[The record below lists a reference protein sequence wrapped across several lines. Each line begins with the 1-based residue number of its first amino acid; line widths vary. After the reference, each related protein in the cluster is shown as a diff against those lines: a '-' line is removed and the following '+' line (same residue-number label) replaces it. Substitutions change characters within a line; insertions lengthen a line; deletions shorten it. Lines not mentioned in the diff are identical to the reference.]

1 MAARIALFLAI
12 VYTIVLTLA
21 SLIPLGDL
29 SVGAFSPTDKMLHL
43 GANFFLAMVWMLF
56 YLLKMEQKQNY
67 ISAFIVISVFV
78 IIFGMLIEVLQG
90 ALTTYRQPD
99 WADVLANS
107 IGVLIALVL
116 SIFFQKFLIKLKHKF
131 SLFLS
136 KKFLH

>member
-1 MAARIALFLAI
+1 MLIAI
-12 VYTIVLTLA
+12 VYAIVLTIA

-43 GANFFLAMVWMLF
+43 GANFVLAFIWMLF
-56 YLLKMEQKQNY
+56 YLLKMERKQNY
-67 ISAFIVISVFV
+67 TTAFIVISVLV

-99 WADVLANS
+99 WADIVANS
-107 IGVLIALVL
+107 IGVLIALLL
-116 SIFFQKFLIKLKHKF
+116 SVFFQKFLVKLKHKIN
-131 SLFLS
+131 LFLS